1 MERKEF
7 IRSCGYACL
16 GVMGLSV
23 LLEGCAPAKYLQVTP
38 EGNLL
43 KIARKDLIS
52 SKNNKS
58 LRHVV
63 VKTNAVNYPIVLYR
77 FSDTD
82 FSALLL
88 ECTHQ
93 GTELTVNGDLLSC
106 PAHGSEFSNRGDIIQ
121 GPAEQKLKN
130 YKVSVDNEYIFIHLI

>member
-1 MERKEF
+1 VERKEF

-16 GVMGLSV
+16 GILGFTA
-23 LLEGCAPAKYLQVTP
+23 LLEGCAPPKYLQVGP

-43 KIARKDLIS
+43 KIAKKDLIS
-52 SKNNKS
+52 PKSNKK
-58 LRHVV
+58 LRHAV
-63 VKTNAVNYPIVLYR
+63 VKTNALNYPIVLYQ

-82 FSALLL
+82 YSALLL

-130 YKVSVDNEYIFIHLI
+130 YKVSVDNDNIFIHLT

>member
-7 IRSCGYACL
+7 IQKCGYACL
-16 GVMGLSV
+16 GVMGLS
-23 LLEGCAPAKYLQVTP
+23 LILEGCAPAKYIQVSP

-43 KIARKDLIS
+43 KVPKKDLLS
-52 SKNNKS
+52 AKKKN
-58 LRHVV
+58 LRHAVI
-63 VKTNAVNYPIVLYR
+63 KTNALNYPIVLYR

-82 FSALLL
+82 YSALLL

-106 PAHGSEFSNRGDIIQ
+106 PAHGSEFTNRGEIIQ

-130 YKVSVDNEYIFIHLI
+130 YKVTNDTENVYIHI